1 MDQVPQA
8 GAKSVAKDK
17 TVSVTKENKKDQTI
31 NKNPENTSFTS
42 AASNDD
48 IIQKTARKSD
58 IGDVNVQMRMSK
70 ILYAKNQAK
79 RAGLDVTFKDSDFD
93 KQGFFRPKSKELQK
107 YKYKGLSRTGF
118 DPLVSKIAS
127 GGLVKRRATKKKNT

>member
-1 MDQVPQA
+1 MA
-8 GAKSVAKDK
+8 
-17 TVSVTKENKKDQTI
+17 TVKENKKDQTI

-58 IGDVNVQMRMSK
+58 IGNVNVQARMSK

-107 YKYKGLSRTGF
+107 YKSKGLSSTGF
-118 DPLVSKIAS
+118 DPLVSKKAT
-127 GGLVKRRATKKKNT
+127 GGLVNRRATKKKNT